1 VKALARPDLQT
12 WRERGL
18 ALRMSA
24 RAIRRARIRSVIA
37 LPLLAGVLAIYHFR
51 ATLFDPAWDQTVRLL
66 TAAALLGLGWA
77 FAHDIQRALAPT
89 LFRKLDRGT
98 AGTVDFLLR
107 LGTMLVIGVA
117 ALRIAGVTP
126 KTLALG
132 GAVTAVIAGL
142 AAQQTLANVMAGTV
156 LFSAHPFRAGERV
169 RLQGG
174 PLAGTLEGVVS
185 SLGLF
190 YTTLSSIQ
198 GPILVPNSV
207 VLASA
212 VVPLREPAGVDVRA
226 RLRPGITPM
235 DVEERLRETIKIPMR
250 GAPRV
255 TLEEVDGDEVVV
267 RIEASPLHPADGP
280 ALAGAVLG
288 AAAGLAHDASGE
300 SGRGGVPDPDPP
312 VGREDDGQR
321 LP

>member
-1 VKALARPDLQT
+1 VKAHLRASDRQT

-24 RAIRRARIRSVIA
+24 RAVRRARIRSIVV
-37 LPLLAGVLAIYHFR
+37 LPLLAGVLALYHIR
-51 ATLFDPAWDQTVRLL
+51 ATLFGPDWDAAIRLF
-66 TAAALLGLGWA
+66 TAAALLLLGWA
-77 FAHDIQRALAPT
+77 FARDVQRALAPT
-89 LFRKLDRGT
+89 LFGRLDRGT

-107 LGTMLVIGVA
+107 LVAMLAIMVA

-132 GAVTAVIAGL
+132 GAVSAVIAGL
-142 AAQQTLANVMAGTV
+142 AAQQTLANLMAGTV
-156 LFSAHPFRAGERV
+156 LFSAHPFRVGERV

-174 PLAGTLEGVVS
+174 PLAGTLEGTVS

-190 YTTLSSIQ
+190 YTTFASPA

-212 VVPLREPAGVDVRA
+212 VVPLREPAGVDLRA

-235 DVEERLRETIKIPMR
+235 DVQERLREAIKIPMR
-250 GAPRV
+250 GPPRV

-267 RIEASPLHPADGP
+267 RIEATPVHPADG
-280 ALAGAVLG
+280 ARLAGAVLA
-288 AAAGLAHDASGE
+288 AAAGLARDASNE
-300 SGRGGVPDPDPP
+300 TPIEADRT
-312 VGREDDGQR
+312 
-321 LP
+321 

>member
-1 VKALARPDLQT
+1 VKAYVRPDLQA

-18 ALRMSA
+18 ALRFSA
-24 RAIRRARIRSVIA
+24 RAVKRARIRTIVT
-37 LPLLAGVLAIYHFR
+37 LPMLAGVLALYHFR
-51 ATLFDPAWDQTVRLL
+51 ATLFDPDWDRPIRLF
-66 TAAALLGLGWA
+66 TAAALLVLGWA
-77 FAHDIQRALAPT
+77 FARDVQHALAPT
-89 LFRKLDRGT
+89 LFGRLDSGT

-107 LGTMLVIGVA
+107 LMTMLVIAVA

-142 AAQQTLANVMAGTV
+142 AAQQTLANLMAGTV
-156 LFSAHPFRAGERV
+156 LFSAHPFRVGERV

-174 PLAGTLEGVVS
+174 PLAGTLEGIVS

-190 YTTLSSIQ
+190 YTTFASPA

-212 VVPLREPAGVDVRA
+212 VVPLREPTGVDLRA

-235 DVEERLRETIKIPMR
+235 DVEERLREAIKIPMR
-250 GAPRV
+250 GPPRV

-267 RIEASPLHPADGP
+267 RIEATPVHPADG
-280 ALAGAVLG
+280 ARLAGAVLA
-288 AAAGLAHDASGE
+288 AAAGLARDASNE
-300 SGRGGVPDPDPP
+300 TRIEAD
-312 VGREDDGQR
+312 RT
-321 LP
+321 

>member
-1 VKALARPDLQT
+1 MKAYVRSDLQA

-18 ALRMSA
+18 ALRISA
-24 RAIRRARIRSVIA
+24 RAVRRARIRSIVA
-37 LPLLAGVLAIYHFR
+37 LPLLVGVLSIYRFR
-51 ATLFDPAWDQTVRLL
+51 ATLFDPDWDQTVRLL

-77 FAHDIQRALAPT
+77 FARDMQRALAPT
-89 LFRKLDRGT
+89 LFRRLDRGT

-107 LGTMLVIGVA
+107 LVTMLVIAVA
-117 ALRIAGVTP
+117 ALRIAGVTA

-142 AAQQTLANVMAGTV
+142 AAQQTLANLIAGTV
-156 LFSAHPFRAGERV
+156 LFSAHPFRVGERV

-190 YTTLSSIQ
+190 YTTFTSGA
-198 GPILVPNSV
+198 GPIMVPNSV
-207 VLASA
+207 VLAVA
-212 VVPLREPAGVDVRA
+212 VVPLREPAGVDLRA

-235 DVEERLRETIKIPMR
+235 DVEERLRDTIKIPMR

-267 RIEASPLHPADGP
+267 RIEATPVHPADGP
-280 ALAGAVLG
+280 RLAGAVL
-288 AAAGLAHDASGE
+288 AAATGLAREASDE
-300 SGRGGVPDPDPP
+300 SDSSGDPRIAGGA
-312 VGREDDGQR
+312 
-321 LP
+321 

>member
-1 VKALARPDLQT
+1 VKAHVRSDLQA

-18 ALRMSA
+18 ALRVSA
-24 RAIRRARIRSVIA
+24 RAVRRARIRSIVA
-37 LPLLAGVLAIYHFR
+37 LPLLIGVLAIYRFR
-51 ATLFDPAWDQTVRLL
+51 ATLFDPDWDQAVRLL

-77 FAHDIQRALAPT
+77 FARDMQRALAPT
-89 LFRKLDRGT
+89 LFRRLDRGT
-98 AGTVDFLLR
+98 AGTIDFLLR
-107 LGTMLVIGVA
+107 LVTMLVIGVA

-142 AAQQTLANVMAGTV
+142 AAQQTLANLIAGTV
-156 LFSAHPFRAGERV
+156 LFSAHPFRVGERV

-190 YTTLSSIQ
+190 YTTFTSGA
-198 GPILVPNSV
+198 GPIMVPNSV
-207 VLASA
+207 VLAVA
-212 VVPLREPAGVDVRA
+212 VVPLREPAGVDLRA

-235 DVEERLRETIKIPMR
+235 DVEERLRDTIKIPMR

-267 RIEASPLHPADGP
+267 RIEATPVHPADGP
-280 ALAGAVLG
+280 RLAGAVLA
-288 AAAGLAHDASGE
+288 AAAGLAREASSE
-300 SGRGGVPDPDPP
+300 SDSSSDPHIAGGA
-312 VGREDDGQR
+312 
-321 LP
+321 

>member
-1 VKALARPDLQT
+1 MKAHVRSDLQA

-18 ALRMSA
+18 ALRISA
-24 RAIRRARIRSVIA
+24 RAVRRARIRSIVA
-37 LPLLAGVLAIYHFR
+37 LPLLVGVLAIYHFR
-51 ATLFDPAWDQTVRLL
+51 ATLFAPEWDQAVRLL
-66 TAAALLGLGWA
+66 SAAALLGLGWA
-77 FAHDIQRALAPT
+77 FARDMQRALAPT
-89 LFRKLDRGT
+89 LFHRLDRGT

-107 LGTMLVIGVA
+107 LVTMLVIAVA

-142 AAQQTLANVMAGTV
+142 AAQQTLANLIAGTV
-156 LFSAHPFRAGERV
+156 LFSAHPFRVGERV

-190 YTTLSSIQ
+190 YTTFTSGA
-198 GPILVPNSV
+198 GPIMVPNAV
-207 VLASA
+207 VLAVA
-212 VVPLREPAGVDVRA
+212 VVPLREPAGVDLRA

-267 RIEASPLHPADGP
+267 RIEATPVHPADGP
-280 ALAGAVLG
+280 RLAGAVL
-288 AAAGLAHDASGE
+288 AAAADLAREASNE
-300 SGRGGVPDPDPP
+300 SGSSGDPRVAGGA
-312 VGREDDGQR
+312 
-321 LP
+321 